1 MQILS
6 KCYILLTA
14 DSSAETMTGE
24 IFQYSCRIRFFSKY
38 PQTTLPSPRLGEGVG
53 EDVRRSSLLG
63 MFTVL

>member
-14 DSSAETMTGE
+14 DSGAETMTGE

-38 PQTTLPSPRLGEGVG
+38 PQTTLSSPRLGEWAG
-53 EDVRRSSLLG
+53 R
-63 MFTVL
+63 

>member
-38 PQTTLPSPRLGEGVG
+38 PQTTLPRPRLGEGVVD
-53 EDVRRSSLLG
+53 DV
-63 MFTVL
+63 

>member
-24 IFQYSCRIRFFSKY
+24 IFQYSCRIRFFLKY
-38 PQTTLPSPRLGEGVG
+38 PPTTLPRPRLGEGVVD
-53 EDVRRSSLLG
+53 DV
-63 MFTVL
+63 